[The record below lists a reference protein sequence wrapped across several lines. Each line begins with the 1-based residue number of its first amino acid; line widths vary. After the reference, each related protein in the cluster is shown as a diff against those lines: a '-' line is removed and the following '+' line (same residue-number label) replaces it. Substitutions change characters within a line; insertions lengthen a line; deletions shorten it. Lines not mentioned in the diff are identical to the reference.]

1 MKIGII
7 GAGRLGQALARRLV
21 GAGHEVMLSN
31 SRGHDA
37 VREIARTVGCLGG
50 SAEDAAAFGEIAVVS
65 VPLSAFSRLPVDAI
79 GAKITM
85 DTCNFYPA
93 RDGAHPELEGGGETT
108 SGLLQKA
115 LAKAIVVKA
124 FNSVLAPH
132 LAKGGAAPADGARHA
147 LPTASDDADAA
158 ALVAGWWTARVL
170 NPYSPDRSAR
180 AGGSSGRGRVIAAS
194 SAPPRFARS
203 WLRRNL
209 TVSSPR
215 VLGAAD
221 PTRGLSL
228 RRSSFQP
235 MQHQTT
241 FFKCPK

>member
-93 RDGAHPELEGGGETT
+93 RDGVHPELEGGGETT
-108 SGLLQKA
+108 SGLLQKT

-158 ALVAGWWTARVL
+158 AVVGRLVVDTGFEPVFIGPIRDSWRFERAR
-170 NPYSPDRSAR
+170 PGYC
-180 AGGSSGRGRVIAAS
+180 
-194 SAPPRFARS
+194 
-203 WLRRNL
+203 
-209 TVSSPR
+209 R
-215 VLGAAD
+215 VLGAAA
-221 PTRGLSL
+221 L
-228 RRSSFQP
+228 RQVLAETKPDSFVPEGSWRS
-235 MQHQTT
+235 
-241 FFKCPK
+241 

>member
-93 RDGAHPELEGGGETT
+93 RDGVHPELEGGGETT

-132 LAKGGAAPADGARHA
+132 LAKGGAASADGARHA
-147 LPTASDDADAA
+147 LPIASDDAVAA
-158 ALVAGWWTARVL
+158 AVVGRLVVQTGFEPVFIGPIRDSWRFERAR
-170 NPYSPDRSAR
+170 PGYC
-180 AGGSSGRGRVIAAS
+180 
-194 SAPPRFARS
+194 
-203 WLRRNL
+203 
-209 TVSSPR
+209 R
-215 VLGAAD
+215 VLGAAA
-221 PTRGLSL
+221 L
-228 RRSSFQP
+228 RQVLAETKPDSFVPEGSWRS
-235 MQHQTT
+235 
-241 FFKCPK
+241 

>member
-132 LAKGGAAPADGARHA
+132 LAKGGAASADGARHA
-147 LPTASDDADAA
+147 LPIASDDADAA
-158 ALVAGWWTARVL
+158 ALVGRLVDGTGFEPVFTGPIRESWRFERAR
-170 NPYSPDRSAR
+170 PGYC
-180 AGGSSGRGRVIAAS
+180 
-194 SAPPRFARS
+194 
-203 WLRRNL
+203 
-209 TVSSPR
+209 R
-215 VLGAAD
+215 VLGAAA
-221 PTRGLSL
+221 L
-228 RRSSFQP
+228 RQVLAETKPDSFVPEGSWRS
-235 MQHQTT
+235 
-241 FFKCPK
+241 

>member
-65 VPLSAFSRLPVDAI
+65 VPLSALNRLPVDAI

-93 RDGAHPELEGGGETT
+93 RDGVHLELEGGGETT

-158 ALVAGWWTARVL
+158 AVVGRLVDDTGFEPVFIGPIRDSWRFERAR
-170 NPYSPDRSAR
+170 PGYC
-180 AGGSSGRGRVIAAS
+180 
-194 SAPPRFARS
+194 
-203 WLRRNL
+203 
-209 TVSSPR
+209 R
-215 VLGAAD
+215 VLGAAA
-221 PTRGLSL
+221 L
-228 RRSSFQP
+228 RQVLAETKPDSFVPEGSWRS
-235 MQHQTT
+235 
-241 FFKCPK
+241 